1 MFKKL
6 LSVLGVTITLVVA
19 AMVYHQPSSKMPVVA
34 IANYGPHASLDQAI
48 LGVQSALEANGFKSG
63 ENIKYVL
70 KDVGFDSA
78 LVPQM
83 VSSLKMHQP
92 KVFVALTTPVAL
104 VAKNRINDIPVIY
117 SVITDPVDAGLLKEA
132 HQVSGQVTGSSD
144 QQDLNAFLG
153 FARQML
159 PKAKR
164 VGMLYA
170 SAEKNDV
177 ALLKRMT
184 ASTQSKHMTLVAL
197 PVDQARDVP
206 LRMQQFKHQV
216 DFIYVGA
223 SGPIQPTLPVIAK
236 IANDYHIPL
245 FNVESQAVQDGLVM
259 ASFGVDYFTVGQ
271 KAGQMIANYL
281 RGQPL
286 SNQLPSYPTAK
297 DHHAVIN
304 VKIAQS
310 FGAHIPANSELVG
323 GSI

>member
-6 LSVLGVTITLVVA
+6 LSGLGVTIILVVA
-19 AMVYHQPSSKMPVVA
+19 AMFYHQPSSNIPVVA

-48 LGVQSALEANGFKSG
+48 LGMQSALEANGFKSG
-63 ENIKYVL
+63 ENVKYVL

-78 LVPQM
+78 LIPQM
-83 VSSLKMHQP
+83 ISSLKIQQP
-92 KVFVALTTPVAL
+92 KVLVALTTPVAL
-104 VAKNRINDIPVIY
+104 VAKNRIKDIPVLY

-132 HQVSGQVTGSSD
+132 NQVSKQVTGSSD
-144 QQDLNAFLG
+144 QQDLNAFLD
-153 FARQML
+153 FAVKML

-170 SAEKNDV
+170 TAEKNDV

-184 ASTQSKHMTLVAL
+184 AAAQSKHMTLVAY

-223 SGPIQPTLPVIAK
+223 SGPIQPTLPVISK
-236 IANDYHIPL
+236 IANDHHIPL
-245 FNVESQAVQDGLVM
+245 FNVEPQAVKDGLVM
-259 ASFGVDYFTVGQ
+259 ASFGVDYFAVGQ
-271 KAGQMIANYL
+271 KTGQMLANYL
-281 RGQPL
+281 KGQPL

-304 VKIAQS
+304 VKIAES
-310 FGAHIPANSELVG
+310 FGAYIPANSELVG
-323 GSI
+323 DSI